1 MASARGWSSIAQ
13 ATSTSACNVAPAG
26 PALLCHSSSS
36 RALEREREREREREG
51 GHNDITQPR
60 LTNVCTALLGKGV
73 TYNYTSRRSEI
84 CASNAL
90 YIRTAL
96 IGKGDDN

>member
-1 MASARGWSSIAQ
+1 MTSARGWSSTAQ

-26 PALLCHSSSS
+26 PTLLCHSSSS
-36 RALEREREREREREG
+36 RALEREREG
-51 GHNDITQPR
+51 GHNDMHRKTKAHKR
-60 LTNVCTALLGKGV
+60 LHCSVRKGGDV
-73 TYNYTSRRSEI
+73 QVGEVKYVLHR
-84 CASNAL
+84 NAL

>member
-1 MASARGWSSIAQ
+1 MASVRGWSSTAQ
-13 ATSTSACNVAPAG
+13 ATSTSACSVAPAG

-36 RALEREREREREREG
+36 RALEREREREREG

-73 TYNYTSRRSEI
+73 RTSRRSKT

-90 YIRTAL
+90 YIIRTAL